1 MNKLV
6 VSSDFVGKRLDGF
19 LLEQNSEF
27 TRSHYKNL
35 IVTGKVKVNG
45 SAVKAGYNLKL
56 GDQVTIEDFAPVPLK
71 AEAEKI
77 DLNIV
82 YEDDD
87 LVVVNKPKGMVVH
100 PACGNWSGTLVN
112 ALLYNV
118 KNLSGINGVIR
129 PGIVH
134 RLDKDTSGLLV
145 VAKNDFAHVELS
157 KQIAN
162 KTCKRIYLALLNGN
176 LKNDSGVVINYLT
189 RDPKNRLRYVTSET
203 NGKLA
208 ETHYT
213 VMERFKDF
221 CLVKFELKTGRT
233 HQIRVHSKF
242 LNHPIVGDE
251 LYGSPKS
258 KFKVEGQ
265 LLHAYNLEFV
275 HPRTNKVLSFLAP
288 LPADFERVLNSL
300 RKFWY

>member
-1 MNKLV
+1 MNKFIIGGL
-6 VSSDFVGKRLDGF
+6 DVGKRLDNF
-19 LLEQNSEF
+19 LFENNSDY

-35 IVTGKVKVNG
+35 IVTENVKVNEKV
-45 SAVKAGYNLKL
+45 VKAGYSLKL
-56 GDQVTIEDFAPVPLK
+56 NDEVIIEDFAPVPLK

-77 DLNIV
+77 DINIV

-176 LKNDSGVVINYLT
+176 LKQDSGVIKNFLT
-189 RDPKNRLRYVTSET
+189 RDPKNRLRYMVSET
-203 NGKLA
+203 TGKLA
-208 ETHYT
+208 ETHFE
-213 VMERFKDF
+213 VIERFKDY

-251 LYGSPKS
+251 LYGLGKS
-258 KFKVEGQ
+258 KFKIDGQ
-265 LLHAYNLEFV
+265 LLHAYNLQFV
-275 HPRTNKVLSFLAP
+275 HPRTNELKSFFAP
-288 LPADFERVLNSL
+288 LPSDFERVLHSL
-300 RKFWY
+300 RSN

>member
-1 MNKLV
+1 MNKFIIGGL
-6 VSSDFVGKRLDGF
+6 DVGKRLDNF
-19 LLEQNSEF
+19 LFENNSDY

-35 IVTGKVKVNG
+35 IVTEKVKVNEKV
-45 SAVKAGYNLKL
+45 VKAGYSLKL
-56 GDQVTIEDFAPVPLK
+56 NDEVIIEDFAPVPLK

-77 DLNIV
+77 DINIV

-176 LKNDSGVVINYLT
+176 LKQDSGVIKNFLT
-189 RDPKNRLRYVTSET
+189 RDPKNRLRYMVSET
-203 NGKLA
+203 TGKLA
-208 ETHYT
+208 ETHFE
-213 VMERFKDF
+213 VIERFKDY

-251 LYGSPKS
+251 LYGLGKS
-258 KFKVEGQ
+258 KFKIDGQ
-265 LLHAYNLEFV
+265 LLHAYNLQFV
-275 HPRTNKVLSFLAP
+275 HPRTNCKL
-288 LPADFERVLNSL
+288 
-300 RKFWY
+300 

>member
-1 MNKLV
+1 MNKFIIGGL
-6 VSSDFVGKRLDGF
+6 DVGKRLDNF
-19 LLEQNSEF
+19 LFENNSDY

-35 IVTGKVKVNG
+35 IVTEKVKVNEKV
-45 SAVKAGYNLKL
+45 VKAGYSLKL
-56 GDQVTIEDFAPVPLK
+56 NDEVIIEDFAPVPLK

-77 DLNIV
+77 DINIV

-100 PACGNWSGTLVN
+100 HACGNWSGTLVN

-176 LKNDSGVVINYLT
+176 LKQDSGVIKNFLT
-189 RDPKNRLRYVTSET
+189 RDPKNRLRYMVSET
-203 NGKLA
+203 TGKLA
-208 ETHYT
+208 ETHFE
-213 VMERFKDF
+213 VIERFKDY

-251 LYGSPKS
+251 LYGLGKS
-258 KFKVEGQ
+258 KFKIDGQ
-265 LLHAYNLEFV
+265 LLHAYNLQFV
-275 HPRTNKVLSFLAP
+275 HPRTNELKSFFAP
-288 LPADFERVLNSL
+288 LPSDFERVLHSL
-300 RKFWY
+300 RSN

>member
-1 MNKLV
+1 MNKFIIGGL
-6 VSSDFVGKRLDGF
+6 DVGKRLDNF
-19 LLEQNSEF
+19 LFENNSDY

-35 IVTGKVKVNG
+35 IVTEKVKVNEKV
-45 SAVKAGYNLKL
+45 VKAGYSLKL
-56 GDQVTIEDFAPVPLK
+56 NDEVIIEDFAPVPLK

-77 DLNIV
+77 DINIV

-176 LKNDSGVVINYLT
+176 LKQDSGVIKNFLT
-189 RDPKNRLRYVTSET
+189 RAPKNRLRYMVSET
-203 NGKLA
+203 TGKLA
-208 ETHYT
+208 ETHFE
-213 VMERFKDF
+213 VIERFKDY

-251 LYGSPKS
+251 LYGLGKS
-258 KFKVEGQ
+258 KFKIDGQ
-265 LLHAYNLEFV
+265 LLHAYNLQFV
-275 HPRTNKVLSFLAP
+275 HPRTNELKSFFAP
-288 LPADFERVLNSL
+288 LPSDFERVLHSL
-300 RKFWY
+300 RSN

>member
-1 MNKLV
+1 MNKFIIGGL
-6 VSSDFVGKRLDGF
+6 DVGKRLDNF
-19 LLEQNSEF
+19 LFENNSDY

-35 IVTGKVKVNG
+35 IVTEKVKVNEKV
-45 SAVKAGYNLKL
+45 VKAGYSLKL
-56 GDQVTIEDFAPVPLK
+56 NDEVIIEDFAPVPLK

-77 DLNIV
+77 DINIV

-87 LVVVNKPKGMVVH
+87 LVAVNKPKGMVVH

-176 LKNDSGVVINYLT
+176 LKQDSGVIKNFLT
-189 RDPKNRLRYVTSET
+189 RDPKNRLRYMVSET
-203 NGKLA
+203 TGKLA
-208 ETHYT
+208 ETHFE
-213 VMERFKDF
+213 VIERFKDY

-251 LYGSPKS
+251 LYGLGKS
-258 KFKVEGQ
+258 KFKIDGQ
-265 LLHAYNLEFV
+265 LLHAYNLQFV
-275 HPRTNKVLSFLAP
+275 HPRTNELKSFFAP
-288 LPADFERVLNSL
+288 LPSDFERVLHSL
-300 RKFWY
+300 RSN

>member
-1 MNKLV
+1 MNKFIIGGL
-6 VSSDFVGKRLDGF
+6 DVGKRLDNF
-19 LLEQNSEF
+19 LFENNSDY

-35 IVTGKVKVNG
+35 IVTEKVKVNEKV
-45 SAVKAGYNLKL
+45 VKAGYSLKL
-56 GDQVTIEDFAPVPLK
+56 NDEVIIEDFAPVPLK

-77 DLNIV
+77 DINIV

-176 LKNDSGVVINYLT
+176 LKQDSGVIKNFLT
-189 RDPKNRLRYVTSET
+189 RDPKNRLRYMVSET
-203 NGKLA
+203 TGKLA
-208 ETHYT
+208 ETHFE
-213 VMERFKDF
+213 VIERFKDY

-251 LYGSPKS
+251 LYGLGKS
-258 KFKVEGQ
+258 KFKIDGQ
-265 LLHAYNLEFV
+265 LLHAYNLQFV
-275 HPRTNKVLSFLAP
+275 HPRTNELKSFFSP
-288 LPADFERVLNSL
+288 LPSDFERVLHSL
-300 RKFWY
+300 RSN

>member
-1 MNKLV
+1 MNKFIIGGL
-6 VSSDFVGKRLDGF
+6 DVGKRLDNF
-19 LLEQNSEF
+19 LFENNSDY

-35 IVTGKVKVNG
+35 IVTEKVKVNEKV
-45 SAVKAGYNLKL
+45 VKAGYSLKL
-56 GDQVTIEDFAPVPLK
+56 NDEVIIEDFAPVPLK

-77 DLNIV
+77 DINIV

-176 LKNDSGVVINYLT
+176 LKQDSGVIKNFLT
-189 RDPKNRLRYVTSET
+189 RDPKNRLRYMISET
-203 NGKLA
+203 TGKLA
-208 ETHYT
+208 ETHFE
-213 VMERFKDF
+213 VIERFKDY

-251 LYGSPKS
+251 LYGLGKS
-258 KFKVEGQ
+258 KFKIDGQ
-265 LLHAYNLEFV
+265 LLHAYNLQFV
-275 HPRTNKVLSFLAP
+275 HPRTNELKSFFAP
-288 LPADFERVLNSL
+288 LPSDFERVLHSL
-300 RKFWY
+300 RSN

>member
-1 MNKLV
+1 MNKFIIGGL
-6 VSSDFVGKRLDGF
+6 DVGKRLDNF
-19 LLEQNSEF
+19 LFENNSDY

-35 IVTGKVKVNG
+35 IVTEKVKVNEKV
-45 SAVKAGYNLKL
+45 VKAGYSLKL
-56 GDQVTIEDFAPVPLK
+56 NDEVIIEDFAPVPLK

-77 DLNIV
+77 DINIV

-176 LKNDSGVVINYLT
+176 LKQDSGVIKNFLT
-189 RDPKNRLRYVTSET
+189 RDPKNRLRYMVSET
-203 NGKLA
+203 TGKLA
-208 ETHYT
+208 ETHFE
-213 VMERFKDF
+213 VIERFKDY

-251 LYGSPKS
+251 LYGLGKS
-258 KFKVEGQ
+258 KFKIDGQ
-265 LLHAYNLEFV
+265 LLHAYNLQFV
-275 HPRTNKVLSFLAP
+275 HPRTNELKSFFAP
-288 LPADFERVLNSL
+288 LPSDFERVLHSL
-300 RKFWY
+300 RSN

>member
-1 MNKLV
+1 MNKFV
-6 VSSDFVGKRLDGF
+6 VGGGDASKRLDNF
-19 LLEQNSEF
+19 LIEQNNSF

-35 IVTGKVKVNG
+35 IDSSKVTVNG
-45 SAVKAGYNLKL
+45 KSVKAGYSIKL
-56 GDQVTIEDFAPVPLK
+56 GDVIEVADFEPIPLK
-71 AEAEKI
+71 AEAEEI

-82 YEDDD
+82 YEDDC

-100 PACGNWSGTLVN
+100 PACGNWKGTLVN

-157 KQIAN
+157 RQIAN

-176 LKNDSGVVINYLT
+176 LKNDSGVVTNYLC
-189 RDPKNRLRYVTSET
+189 RDPKNRLRYEATT
-203 NGKLA
+203 QKGKFA

-213 VMERFKDF
+213 VVERFKDY

-233 HQIRVHSKF
+233 HQIRVHSKC

-251 LYGSPKS
+251 LYGAPKP
-258 KFKVEGQ
+258 KFKVSGQ
-265 LLHAYNLEFV
+265 MLHATNLEFV
-275 HPRTNKVLSFLAP
+275 HPKTEKVLSFSAP
-288 LPADFERVLNSL
+288 LPAEFEKVLKIL
-300 RKFWY
+300 RAN

>member
-1 MNKLV
+1 MNKYIIGGL
-6 VSSDFVGKRLDGF
+6 DVGKRLDNF
-19 LLEQNSEF
+19 LFENNSDY

-35 IVTGKVKVNG
+35 IVSEKVKVNEKV
-45 SAVKAGYNLKL
+45 VKAGYSLKL
-56 GDQVTIEDFAPVPLK
+56 NDEVIIEDFAPVPLK

-77 DLNIV
+77 DINIV

-176 LKNDSGVVINYLT
+176 LKQDSGVIKNFLT
-189 RDPKNRLRYVTSET
+189 RDPKNRLRYMVSET
-203 NGKLA
+203 TGKLA
-208 ETHYT
+208 ETHFE
-213 VMERFKDF
+213 VIERFKDY

-251 LYGSPKS
+251 LYGLGKS
-258 KFKVEGQ
+258 KFKIDGQ
-265 LLHAYNLEFV
+265 LLHAYNLQFV
-275 HPRTNKVLSFLAP
+275 HPRTNELKSFFAP
-288 LPADFERVLNSL
+288 LPSDFERVLHSL
-300 RKFWY
+300 RSN

>member
-1 MNKLV
+1 MNKFIIGGL
-6 VSSDFVGKRLDGF
+6 DVGKRLDNF
-19 LLEQNSEF
+19 LFENNSDY

-35 IVTGKVKVNG
+35 IVTEKVKVNKKV
-45 SAVKAGYNLKL
+45 VKAGYSLKL
-56 GDQVTIEDFAPVPLK
+56 NDEVIIEDFAPVPLK

-77 DLNIV
+77 DINIV

-176 LKNDSGVVINYLT
+176 LKQDSGVIKNFLT
-189 RDPKNRLRYVTSET
+189 RDPKNRLRYMVSET
-203 NGKLA
+203 TGKLA
-208 ETHYT
+208 ETHFE
-213 VMERFKDF
+213 VIERFKDY

-251 LYGSPKS
+251 LYGLGKS
-258 KFKVEGQ
+258 KFKIDGQ
-265 LLHAYNLEFV
+265 LLHAYNLQFV
-275 HPRTNKVLSFLAP
+275 HPRTNELKSFFAP
-288 LPADFERVLNSL
+288 LPSDFERVLHSL
-300 RKFWY
+300 RSN

>member
-1 MNKLV
+1 MNKFIIGGL
-6 VSSDFVGKRLDGF
+6 DVGKRLDNF
-19 LLEQNSEF
+19 LFENNSDY

-35 IVTGKVKVNG
+35 IVTEKVKVNEKV
-45 SAVKAGYNLKL
+45 VKAGYSLKL
-56 GDQVTIEDFAPVPLK
+56 NDEVIIEDFAPVPLK

-77 DLNIV
+77 DINIV

-176 LKNDSGVVINYLT
+176 LKQDSGVIKNFLT
-189 RDPKNRLRYVTSET
+189 RDPKNRLRYTVSET
-203 NGKLA
+203 TGKLA
-208 ETHYT
+208 ETHFE
-213 VMERFKDF
+213 VIERFKDY

-251 LYGSPKS
+251 LYGLGKS
-258 KFKVEGQ
+258 KFKIDGQ
-265 LLHAYNLEFV
+265 LLHAYNLQFV
-275 HPRTNKVLSFLAP
+275 HPRTNELKSFFAP
-288 LPADFERVLNSL
+288 LPSDFERVLHSL
-300 RKFWY
+300 RSN

>member
-1 MNKLV
+1 MNKFIIGGL
-6 VSSDFVGKRLDGF
+6 DVGKRLDNF
-19 LLEQNSEF
+19 LFENNSDY

-35 IVTGKVKVNG
+35 IVTEKVKVNEKV
-45 SAVKAGYNLKL
+45 VKAGYSLKL
-56 GDQVTIEDFAPVPLK
+56 NDEVIIEDFAPVPLK

-77 DLNIV
+77 DINIV

-176 LKNDSGVVINYLT
+176 LKQDSGGIKNFLT
-189 RDPKNRLRYVTSET
+189 RDPKNRLRYMVSET
-203 NGKLA
+203 TGKLA
-208 ETHYT
+208 ETHFE
-213 VMERFKDF
+213 VIERFKDY

-251 LYGSPKS
+251 LYGLGKS
-258 KFKVEGQ
+258 KFKIDGQ
-265 LLHAYNLEFV
+265 LLHAYNLQFV
-275 HPRTNKVLSFLAP
+275 HPRTNELKSFFAP
-288 LPADFERVLNSL
+288 LPSDFERVLHSL
-300 RKFWY
+300 RSN

>member
-1 MNKLV
+1 MNKVVV
-6 VSSDFVGKRLDGF
+6 VSEQVGKRLDNF
-19 LLEQNSEF
+19 LFEQNSEF

-35 IVTGKVKVNG
+35 IVTNKVKVNG
-45 SAVKAGYNLKL
+45 KTVKAGYNLKL
-56 GDQVTIEDFAPVPLK
+56 GDEVIIEDFAPVPIK

-100 PACGNWSGTLVN
+100 PACGNWNGTLVN

-157 KQIAN
+157 RQIAN
-162 KTCKRIYLALLNGN
+162 KTCRRIYLALLNGN
-176 LKNDSGVVINYLT
+176 LKNDSGVVKNYLT
-189 RDPKNRLRYVTSET
+189 RDPKNRLRYTVSET

-208 ETHYT
+208 ETHYQ
-213 VMERFKDF
+213 VVERFKNY

-258 KFKVEGQ
+258 KFKVDGQ
-265 LLHAYNLEFV
+265 LLHAYNLEFI
-275 HPRTNKVLSFLAP
+275 HPKINKVLSFCAP
-288 LPADFERVLNSL
+288 LPPDFERVLKSL
-300 RKFWY
+300 RAGE

>member
-1 MNKLV
+1 MNKFIISGL
-6 VSSDFVGKRLDGF
+6 DVGKRLDNF
-19 LLEQNSEF
+19 LFENNSDY

-35 IVTGKVKVNG
+35 IVTKKVKVNQKV
-45 SAVKAGYNLKL
+45 VKAGYSLKL
-56 GDQVTIEDFAPVPLK
+56 NDEVIIEDFAPVPLK

-77 DLNIV
+77 DINIV

-176 LKNDSGVVINYLT
+176 LNQDSGVIKNFLT
-189 RDPKNRLRYVTSET
+189 RDPKNRLRYMVSET
-203 NGKLA
+203 TGKLA
-208 ETHYT
+208 ETHFE
-213 VMERFKDF
+213 VIERFKDY

-251 LYGSPKS
+251 LYGLGKS
-258 KFKVEGQ
+258 KFKIDGQ
-265 LLHAYNLEFV
+265 LLHAYNLQFV
-275 HPRTNKVLSFLAP
+275 HPRTNELKSFFAP
-288 LPADFERVLNSL
+288 LPSDFERVLHSL
-300 RKFWY
+300 RSN

>member
-1 MNKLV
+1 MNKFIIGGL
-6 VSSDFVGKRLDGF
+6 DVGKRLDNF
-19 LLEQNSEF
+19 LFENNSDY

-35 IVTGKVKVNG
+35 IVTEKVKVNKKV
-45 SAVKAGYNLKL
+45 VKAGYSLKL
-56 GDQVTIEDFAPVPLK
+56 NDEVIIEDFAPVPLK

-77 DLNIV
+77 DINIV

-162 KTCKRIYLALLNGN
+162 KTCKRIYFALLNGN
-176 LKNDSGVVINYLT
+176 LKQDSGVIKNFLT
-189 RDPKNRLRYVTSET
+189 RDPKNRLRYMVSEAT
-203 NGKLA
+203 GKFA
-208 ETHYT
+208 ETHFE
-213 VMERFKDF
+213 VMERFKDY

-251 LYGSPKS
+251 LYGLGKS
-258 KFKVEGQ
+258 KFKIDGQ
-265 LLHAYNLEFV
+265 LLHAYNLQFV
-275 HPRTNKVLSFLAP
+275 HPRTNELKSFFAP
-288 LPADFERVLNSL
+288 LPSDFERVLHSL
-300 RKFWY
+300 RSN

>member
-1 MNKLV
+1 MFENN
-6 VSSDFVGKRLDGF
+6 SDY
-19 LLEQNSEF
+19 

-35 IVTGKVKVNG
+35 IVTEKVKVNEKV
-45 SAVKAGYNLKL
+45 VKAGYSLKL
-56 GDQVTIEDFAPVPLK
+56 NDEVIIEDFAPVPLK

-77 DLNIV
+77 DINIV

-176 LKNDSGVVINYLT
+176 LKQDSGVIKNFLT
-189 RDPKNRLRYVTSET
+189 RDPKNRLRYMVSET
-203 NGKLA
+203 TGKLA
-208 ETHYT
+208 ETHFE
-213 VMERFKDF
+213 VIERFKDY

-251 LYGSPKS
+251 LYGLGKS
-258 KFKVEGQ
+258 KFKIDGQ
-265 LLHAYNLEFV
+265 LLHAYNLQFV
-275 HPRTNKVLSFLAP
+275 HPRTNELKSFFAP
-288 LPADFERVLNSL
+288 LPSDFERVLHSL
-300 RKFWY
+300 RSN

>member
-1 MNKLV
+1 MNKFIIGGL
-6 VSSDFVGKRLDGF
+6 DVGKRLDNF
-19 LLEQNSEF
+19 LFENNSDY

-35 IVTGKVKVNG
+35 IVTEKVKVNEKV
-45 SAVKAGYNLKL
+45 VKAGYSLKL
-56 GDQVTIEDFAPVPLK
+56 NDEVIIEDFAPVPLK

-77 DLNIV
+77 DINIV

-162 KTCKRIYLALLNGN
+162 KTWKRIYLALLNGN
-176 LKNDSGVVINYLT
+176 LKQDSGVIKNFLT
-189 RDPKNRLRYVTSET
+189 RDPKNRLRYMVSET
-203 NGKLA
+203 TGKLA
-208 ETHYT
+208 ETHFE
-213 VMERFKDF
+213 VIERFKDY

-251 LYGSPKS
+251 LYGLGKS
-258 KFKVEGQ
+258 KFKIDGQ
-265 LLHAYNLEFV
+265 LLHAYNLQFV
-275 HPRTNKVLSFLAP
+275 HPRTNELKSFFAP
-288 LPADFERVLNSL
+288 LPSDFERVLHSL
-300 RKFWY
+300 RSN

>member
-1 MNKLV
+1 MNKFIIGGL
-6 VSSDFVGKRLDGF
+6 DVGKRLDNF
-19 LLEQNSEF
+19 LFENNSDY

-35 IVTGKVKVNG
+35 IVTEKVKVNEKV
-45 SAVKAGYNLKL
+45 VKAGYSLKL
-56 GDQVTIEDFAPVPLK
+56 NDEVIIEDFAPVPLK

-77 DLNIV
+77 DINIV

-176 LKNDSGVVINYLT
+176 LNQDSGVIKNFLT
-189 RDPKNRLRYVTSET
+189 RDPKNRLRYMVSET
-203 NGKLA
+203 TGKLA
-208 ETHYT
+208 ETHFE
-213 VMERFKDF
+213 VIERFKDY

-251 LYGSPKS
+251 LYGLGKS
-258 KFKVEGQ
+258 KFKIDGQ
-265 LLHAYNLEFV
+265 LLHAYNLQFV
-275 HPRTNKVLSFLAP
+275 HPRTNELKSFFAP
-288 LPADFERVLNSL
+288 LPSDFERVLHSL
-300 RKFWY
+300 RSN